1 MTIKVEG
8 MMCNHC
14 AMRVEK
20 AIKSIEGVKD
30 VSINLEDGT
39 VTISGDFDETKIE
52 DVIFD
57 EGYKI
62 VDLGIS

>member
-1 MTIKVEG
+1 
-8 MMCNHC
+8 
-14 AMRVEK
+14 MRVEK

-62 VDLGIS
+62 VDLGGIS